1 MTPKKCGHPLDCPG
15 VDTLSRGPSGSFV
28 VLRSTWFD
36 LLMGIEGQDRK
47 AKPCTLQQP
56 LEPRPVQYVP
66 VLTILFHIRVSLIIQ
81 IDLILDCESVAE

>member
-1 MTPKKCGHPLDCPG
+1 
-15 VDTLSRGPSGSFV
+15 
-28 VLRSTWFD
+28 
-36 LLMGIEGQDRK
+36 MGIEGQDRK

-66 VLTILFHIRVSLIIQ
+66 VLTILFHIRVSLTIQ